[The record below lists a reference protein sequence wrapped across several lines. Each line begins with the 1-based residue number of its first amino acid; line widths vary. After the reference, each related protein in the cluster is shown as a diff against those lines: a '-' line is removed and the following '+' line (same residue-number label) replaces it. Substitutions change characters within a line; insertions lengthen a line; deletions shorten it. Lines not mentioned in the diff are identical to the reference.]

1 MIQPSLVPL
10 LIVGSKYDIFQVSAR
25 EIWRGNKANTHTH
38 SFSHTLTHTRT
49 HARTHAHTHT
59 HTHTHAFLFPLP
71 SSLFHLPS
79 SNRTLILSGE
89 K

>member
-38 SFSHTLTHTRT
+38 SFSHSLTHTRT
-49 HARTHAHTHT
+49 HARTHADFTASQRSFT
-59 HTHTHAFLFPLP
+59 A
-71 SSLFHLPS
+71 
-79 SNRTLILSGE
+79 SGSRV
-89 K
+89 